1 MYTKGSRIA
10 IIDGCRTPFQR
21 SGTGYYD
28 IMGWEIGRYA
38 VKGLLSKIPI
48 SAEEIGHVIMGT
60 VAADITTTNVA
71 REIML
76 GAGLPCTIPAHTNT
90 VACISAGLAIA
101 NGANMIL
108 CGDADVVI
116 AGGVETFSDPPIKI
130 SRPYRRF
137 ILDMTMF
144 KRPKTMGG
152 KLRLLRK
159 MKFSDFVMPEKPALG
174 EYSTGLIMGQN
185 ADRLAKRL
193 GISREDQDA
202 YAALS
207 HRRAARALKDGKL
220 KNEMVPV
227 VVSGKDTAITE
238 DNGPRADATVEN
250 LSRLKGAF
258 DRRYGTV
265 TAANSSFLT
274 DGAAAVLIMS
284 EKKAKALGLKPKA
297 YLRSQAITGQDL
309 WEELLLGP
317 AFAIPKAVK
326 KAGIKFS
333 DIGVIEIH
341 EAFAAQMLGV
351 IRSLESESFGREK
364 LGLPGKAG
372 KVNMDRVNIY
382 GGSLSIGHP
391 FGATGARLLTTCC
404 NRLIESGERFGVIAG
419 CAAGAIGG
427 AVIVENAQY

>member
-21 SGTGYYD
+21 SGSGFYD
-28 IMGWEIGRYA
+28 TMAWEIGRYA
-38 VKGLLSKIPI
+38 VKGLVSKIPI
-48 SAEEIGHVIMGT
+48 DAVEIGHVIMGT

-76 GAGLPCTIPAHTNT
+76 GAGLPYTIPAHTNT
-90 VACISAGLAIA
+90 VACISAGAAII
-101 NGANMIL
+101 NGANMIS
-108 CGDADVVI
+108 CGDINAVI
-116 AGGVETFSDPPIKI
+116 VGGVETFSDPPIKI
-130 SRPYRRF
+130 SKKYRRF

-144 KRPKTMGG
+144 KRPKTLGG
-152 KLRLLRK
+152 KLKLLRK
-159 MKFSDFVMPEKPALG
+159 MKLKDFITPERPALG

-193 GISREDQDA
+193 GISREDQDQ

-207 HRRAARALKDGKL
+207 HQRAAKAIQAGKL
-220 KNEMVPV
+220 KDEVVPV
-227 VVSGKDTAITE
+227 VVPGKDRAIVV
-238 DNGPRADATVEN
+238 DNGPRADASIEKLAKV
-250 LSRLKGAF
+250 KAAF
-258 DRRYGTV
+258 DKKYGTV

-274 DGAAAVLIMS
+274 DGAAVALLMS
-284 EKKAKALGLKPKA
+284 EKRAKQLGLKPKG
-297 YLRSQAITGQDL
+297 YIRSHALTGQDL

-317 AFAIPKAVK
+317 AFAIPLAVK
-326 KAGIKFS
+326 RGGLRFS
-333 DIGVIEIH
+333 DIGVFEIH

-351 IRSLESESFGREK
+351 IRCLESNSFGQEK
-364 LGLPGKAG
+364 LGLAGRAG
-372 KVNMDRVNIY
+372 KVSMDKVNLY

-427 AVIVENAQY
+427 ALIVENAQY

>member
-1 MYTKGSRIA
+1 MAAKGSRIA
-10 IIDGCRTPFQR
+10 IIDGCRTPFLR

-28 IMGWEIGRYA
+28 IMGWEVGRYA

-48 SAEEIGHVIMGT
+48 DAKEIGHVIIGT
-60 VAADITTTNVA
+60 VVADVKTTNVA

-101 NGANMIL
+101 NAANMIT
-108 CGDADVVI
+108 CGDADAVI

-130 SRPYRRF
+130 SEAYRRF

-144 KRPKTMGG
+144 KRPKTLGG

-159 MKFSDFVMPEKPALG
+159 MKLMDFVMPERPALG

-202 YAALS
+202 YAVMS
-207 HRRAARALKDGKL
+207 HRRAAEAIQSGKL
-220 KNEMVPV
+220 KDEMVPV
-227 VVSGKDTAITE
+227 VVSGQARAITE
-238 DNGPRADATVEN
+238 DNGPRPDATAES
-250 LSRLKGAF
+250 LARLKGAF

-284 EKKAKALGLKPKA
+284 EKKARALGLKPKA

-326 KAGIKFS
+326 KAGLRFS
-333 DIGVIEIH
+333 DIGVFEIH

-351 IRSLESESFGREK
+351 IRSLESDSFGKEK
-364 LGLPGKAG
+364 LGLPGKVG
-372 KVNMDRVNIY
+372 KVKMDKVNIY

-404 NRLIESGERFGVIAG
+404 NRLIESGEKFGVIAG

-427 AVIVENAQY
+427 AVVIENAQY

>member
-1 MYTKGSRIA
+1 MYKKGSRIA
-10 IIDGCRTPFQR
+10 IIEGCRTPFQR
-21 SGTGYYD
+21 SGTGYYE

-38 VKGLLSKIPI
+38 VKGLVSKIAIP
-48 SAEEIGHVIMGT
+48 AEEIGHVIMGT

-76 GAGLPCTIPAHTNT
+76 GAGLPCSIPAHTNT
-90 VACISAGLAIA
+90 VACISAGAAIV

-108 CGDADVVI
+108 CGDVDAVI
-116 AGGVETFSDPPIKI
+116 AGGVETFSDPAIKI
-130 SRPYRRF
+130 SKAYRRF

-144 KRPKTMGG
+144 KRPKTLGG
-152 KLRLLRK
+152 KLKLLRK
-159 MKFSDFVMPEKPALG
+159 MKLRDFITPERPALG

-193 GISREDQDA
+193 GISRGDQDA
-202 YAALS
+202 YAAMS
-207 HRRAARALKDGKL
+207 HQRAVKAIKEGRIKD
-220 KNEMVPV
+220 EVVPV
-227 VVSGKDTAITE
+227 VVPGKSNAITV
-238 DNGPRADATVEN
+238 DNGPREEATVDR
-250 LSRLKGAF
+250 LSNLKGAF

-274 DGAAAVLIMS
+274 DGAAAVLLMS
-284 EKKAKALGLKPKA
+284 EKRAKALGLKPKG
-297 YLRSQAITGQDL
+297 YIRSHAFTGQDL

-317 AFAIPKAVK
+317 AFAIPRALMRAKL
-326 KAGIKFS
+326 KFS
-333 DIGVIEIH
+333 DLGVIEIH

-351 IRSLESESFGREK
+351 MLCLESDKFGREK
-364 LGLPGKAG
+364 LGLAGKAG
-372 KVNMDRVNIY
+372 RVDINKVNIY
-382 GGSLSIGHP
+382 GGSLSLGHP

-427 AVIVENAQY
+427 AMIVENAQY